1 MWRLFQWFKPNTADP
16 AKPARRKGGL
26 LNPVGTDP
34 ADEELTRSALIHL
47 ESHLFCWLLNA
58 SPAELARDTPQAP
71 MVLTRL
77 QSELDDDN
85 LTELPRQ
92 PAVLPMLMRA
102 LSAEDT
108 SRHQLAEIILGDP
121 SLTEQLLHVANSPFF
136 RPSDQ
141 PIESVEHAIFLLG
154 LDGVRSV
161 AAAAVMRPMMTA
173 RSNHEALFTQ
183 RVWRWGLACARAA
196 ELIARSRG
204 ADGNAFFLVSLVPA
218 LAYITLRREVARIY
232 RALDQASLP
241 EASVIRTALR
251 THEWDVARLLSAR
264 WDLPPQYQAYLMTA
278 ERPPPRGPHTP
289 INDGIILGT
298 REVLRHAHQRNLPE
312 EQLLRALQLDEPTFV
327 KIRTALLGML
337 REAPHP

>member
-1 MWRLFQWFKPNTADP
+1 MWRLFQWFKPKTDNPSTV
-16 AKPARRKGGL
+16 RRQNGGL
-26 LNPVGTDP
+26 LNAAGTDP
-34 ADEELTRSALIHL
+34 ADEEPTRGALTQL
-47 ESHLFCWLLNA
+47 ENHLFCWLLDA
-58 SPAELARDTPQAP
+58 SPAELERDTPDAP
-71 MVLTRL
+71 GVLTQL
-77 QSELDDDN
+77 QSRLDDGK
-85 LTELPRQ
+85 LMELPRQ

-102 LSAEDT
+102 LSSEDI
-108 SRHQLAEIILGDP
+108 SRHELANIILGDP
-121 SLTEQLLHVANSPFF
+121 ALTDQLLHVANSPFF

-173 RSNHEALFTQ
+173 RSNQEALFAQ

-196 ELIARSRG
+196 ELIARSQG
-204 ADGNAFFLVSLVPA
+204 ADGNAFFLVTLVPA
-218 LAYITLRREVARIY
+218 LAYITLRREVTRIY
-232 RALDQASLP
+232 RGQDQAALP
-241 EASVIRTALR
+241 EPAVIRTALR
-251 THEWDVARLLSAR
+251 NHEWDVARLLSVR

-278 ERPPPRGPHTP
+278 ERPAPNGPHTP

-312 EQLLRALQLDEPTFV
+312 DQLLRALQMDEPTFV
-327 KIRTALLGML
+327 KIRTALLTML